1 MKRKILI
8 TSLFATLMLLVPM
21 TSAVDINTDVNDD
34 AKDNYETE
42 PLDEPIEKISFICGG
57 GSGTGASGQSVN
69 ISSGNIF
76 IIAFTTNGSYI
87 KITNQV
93 YIEYFIG
100 FCNHGSFGGISVCG
114 FAFGN
119 IDW

>member
-1 MKRKILI
+1 MKKHLLIIGICIVILLI
-8 TSLFATLMLLVPM
+8 PIS
-21 TSAVDINTDVNDD
+21 SAVNVNTELDD
-34 AKDNYETE
+34 EAKENFETE
-42 PLDEPIEKISFICGG
+42 PLDEPIEKISFICGSG
-57 GSGTGASGQSVN
+57 GGTGASGHSVN

-76 IIAFTTNGSYI
+76 IIASTTNGFYI